1 MYPPRRSGGREVLP
15 MYVDK
20 KKKRWPGL
28 LWILAGA
35 AAVAL
40 LWCLAVPVSGE
51 DMSEE
56 SARAVKAAVDR
67 CALQCYVVEGLIPQP
82 GISGGKL
89 RAPDQRE
96 EFFVSYEIFASN
108 VPPTVKVIRR
118 N

>member
-1 MYPPRRSGGREVLP
+1 

-67 CALQCYVVEGLIPQP
+67 CALCSGGGLSPQP

-96 EFFVSYEIFASN
+96 GVF
-108 VPPTVKVIRR
+108 RQL
-118 N
+118 

>member
-1 MYPPRRSGGREVLP
+1 

-67 CALQCYVVEGLIPQP
+67 CALQCYVVEG
-82 GISGGKL
+82 
-89 RAPDQRE
+89 A
-96 EFFVSYEIFASN
+96 Y
-108 VPPTVKVIRR
+108 PPAWNIWRKITGSRSTRGSFSSAMRSSPPMCRR
-118 N
+118 Q

>member
-1 MYPPRRSGGREVLP
+1 

-40 LWCLAVPVSGE
+40 LWCLAVAVSGE

-67 CALQCYVVEGLIPQP
+67 CALQCYVVEGAYPPRLEYLEENYGLQINE
-82 GISGGKL
+82 
-89 RAPDQRE
+89 R